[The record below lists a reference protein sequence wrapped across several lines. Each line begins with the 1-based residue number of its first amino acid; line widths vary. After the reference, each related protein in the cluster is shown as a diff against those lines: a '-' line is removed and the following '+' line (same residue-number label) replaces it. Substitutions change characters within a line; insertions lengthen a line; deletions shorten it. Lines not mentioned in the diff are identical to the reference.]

1 MQQTIRQLIAKEEY
15 QQAKSLVESALHDDE
30 YNPALLTLYGEVL
43 RKLADYPAAVEVYS
57 RLINLQPGEADYH
70 EYRGI
75 CYYQL
80 QQPGLAIA
88 DMSKAIDLEP
98 GNAYRYASRAYIKEL
113 TKDLAGAFVD
123 YTKALELDPHDEVAL
138 NNRGLIEEK
147 LARQHLA
154 QNEFADGSQLLQ
166 RSESAAASHSQ
177 QSVGRPNKRLSWRD
191 FLYVLKQLL
200 VSGRERRA
208 FASYLRQLLKH

>member
-1 MQQTIRQLIAKEEY
+1 MQQTIRQLIEQEEY
-15 QQAKSLVESALHDDE
+15 RQAKKLLESALHDDE
-30 YNPALLTLYGEVL
+30 YNPDLLTLYGEIL
-43 RKLADYPAAVEVYS
+43 RKLADYPAAIEVYS
-57 RLINLQPGEADYH
+57 RLINLQPGEADYY

-80 QQPGLAIA
+80 QQSGLAIA
-88 DMSKAIDLEP
+88 DLSKAIDLEP

-123 YTKALELDPHDEVAL
+123 YTRALELDPHDEVAL

-166 RSESAAASHSQ
+166 RSQSTVTSQTQ
-177 QSVGRPNKRLSWRD
+177 QSGGRPNKRLSWRD
-191 FLYVLKQLL
+191 FFYVLKQLL
-200 VSGRERRA
+200 ISGRERQA
-208 FASYLRQLLKH
+208 FISYLRQLVKR

>member
-1 MQQTIRQLIAKEEY
+1 MQQTIRQLIEQEEY
-15 QQAKSLVESALHDDE
+15 RQAKNLLESALHNDE
-30 YNPALLTLYGEVL
+30 YNPDLLNLYGEIL
-43 RKLADYPAAVEVYS
+43 RKLADYRAAVEVYS
-57 RLINLQPGEADYH
+57 RLINLQPGETDYY

-80 QQPGLAIA
+80 QQSGLAIA
-88 DMSKAIDLEP
+88 DLSKAIELEP

-166 RSESAAASHSQ
+166 RSQSAGAP
-177 QSVGRPNKRLSWRD
+177 QSKQPGDRPNKRLSWRD
-191 FLYVLKQLL
+191 FFYVLKQLI
-200 VSGRERRA
+200 VSGRERQA
-208 FASYLRQLLKH
+208 FVNYLRQLLKH

>member
-1 MQQTIRQLIAKEEY
+1 MQQTIRQLIGKEEY
-15 QQAKSLVESALHDDE
+15 QQAKSLVESALHGDE

-57 RLINLQPGEADYH
+57 RLINLQPGEADYY

-88 DMSKAIDLEP
+88 DLSKAIDLEP

-123 YTKALELDPHDEVAL
+123 YTRALELDPYDEVAL

-166 RSESAAASHSQ
+166 RSQSDGANQSQ
-177 QSVGRPNKRLSWRD
+177 QPAGRPNKRLSWRD

-208 FASYLRQLLKH
+208 FFGYLRKLLMR